1 MSESY
6 IGLAPS
12 YGVFEKQVISS
23 FDKLDASSTPQTY
36 TKYALDFD
44 VVQST
49 QILVS
54 LDGIVQEPD
63 YSYSVGRDASGN
75 MQLSF
80 ADDLGGGND
89 YAGAR
94 TVGSVTLTSGS
105 TTISTVSNTGVFNIG
120 QPVGGNA
127 SIPANTF
134 ITAIPS
140 STTLTISNAAT
151 GSGSANQTIKIG
163 SRIFVTYLGK
173 QLLTPSA
180 NNANTYPKLDLFT
193 GDGSDTTFVLSATPP
208 SAGALMVFVDGVFQ
222 REGSSNAWTLSGDT
236 LTFTTAPA
244 NTAAIA
250 VMHLATE
257 QSFLPTVVDR
267 TVTNAKISLSNS
279 NTNTQPTKNTNF
291 SASTLT
297 INSAGTGKTY
307 TVDDLL
313 VYLNGVCLTPTT
325 DYTVSGTTLTLVDN
339 GGSALAAPSGSTI
352 VVRYLPK

>member
-12 YGVFEKQVISS
+12 YGVFEKQVIAGTTATS
-23 FDKLDASSTPQTY
+23 
-36 TKYALDFD
+36 YALDFD
-44 VVQST
+44 VVQAT
-49 QILVS
+49 QLMVS

-63 YSYSVGRDASGN
+63 YAYSVGRSATGT
-75 MQLSF
+75 MQLTF
-80 ADDLGGGND
+80 ASALTEQT
-89 YAGAR
+89 ASS
-94 TVGSVTLTSGS
+94 TTLTSGS
-105 TTISTVSNTGVFNIG
+105 TTISALANTGLYNVG
-120 QPVGGNA
+120 QPITGNA
-127 SIPANTF
+127 NIPANTF

-151 GSGSANQTIKIG
+151 GSGSTNQTIKIG

-208 SAGALMVFVDGVFQ
+208 SAGAIMVFVDGVFQ
-222 REGSSNAWTLSGDT
+222 REGSSNAWTLGGST
-236 LTFTTAPA
+236 ITFTGAPA
-244 NTAAIA
+244 NTANIA

-279 NTNTQPTKNTNF
+279 NANTSPTKNTNF

>member
-12 YGVFEKQVISS
+12 YGVFEKQVIAGTTATS
-23 FDKLDASSTPQTY
+23 
-36 TKYALDFD
+36 YALDFD
-44 VVQST
+44 VVQAT
-49 QILVS
+49 QLMVS

-75 MQLSF
+75 MQLTF
-80 ADDLGGGND
+80 ASALTEQT
-89 YAGAR
+89 AS
-94 TVGSVTLTSGS
+94 SVTLTSGS
-105 TTISTVSNTGVFNIG
+105 TTISAVTNTGLYNVG
-120 QPVGGNA
+120 QPVTGNA
-127 SIPANTF
+127 NIPANTF

-193 GDGSDTTFVLSATPP
+193 GNGSLVNFDLSTTPP
-208 SAGALMVFVDGVFQ
+208 SAGAIMVFVDGVFQ

-236 LTFTTAPA
+236 VTFTGAPA
-244 NTAAIA
+244 NTANIA

-267 TVTNAKISLSNS
+267 SVTNAKISLSNS
-279 NTNTQPTKNTNF
+279 NANTSPTIDNNF
-291 SASTLT
+291 GAATKT

-313 VYLNGVCLTPTT
+313 VYLNGVHLIPTT
-325 DYTVSGTTLTLVDN
+325 DYTVSGTTLTLV
-339 GGSALAAPSGSTI
+339 GGAPGAGSSL

>member
-12 YGVFEKQVISS
+12 YGVFEKQVIAGTTATSY
-23 FDKLDASSTPQTY
+23 P
-36 TKYALDFD
+36 LDFD
-44 VVQST
+44 VVQAT
-49 QILVS
+49 QLMVS

-75 MQLSF
+75 MQLTF
-80 ADDLGGGND
+80 ASALTEQT
-89 YAGAR
+89 AS
-94 TVGSVTLTSGS
+94 SVTLTSGS
-105 TTISTVSNTGVFNIG
+105 TTISAVTNTGLYNVG
-120 QPVGGNA
+120 QPITGNA
-127 SIPANTF
+127 NIPANTF

-140 STTLTISNAAT
+140 SSTLTISNAAT

-180 NNANTYPKLDLFT
+180 NNARTYPKLDLFT
-193 GDGSDTTFVLSATPP
+193 GDGSDTTFVLSTTPP
-208 SAGALMVFVDGVFQ
+208 SAGAIMVFVDGVFQ

-236 LTFTTAPA
+236 VTFMAAPA
-244 NTAAIA
+244 NTANIS

-279 NTNTQPTKNTNF
+279 NANTQPTIDNNF
-291 SASTLT
+291 GAATKT

-313 VYLNGVCLTPTT
+313 VYLNGVHLIPTT
-325 DYTVSGTTLTLVDN
+325 DYTVSGTTLTLV
-339 GGSALAAPSGSTI
+339 GGAPGAGSSL

>member
-12 YGVFEKQVISS
+12 YGVFEKQVIAGTTETSY
-23 FDKLDASSTPQTY
+23 L
-36 TKYALDFD
+36 LDFD
-44 VVQST
+44 VVQAT
-49 QILVS
+49 QLMVS

-63 YSYSVGRDASGN
+63 YAYSVGRSATGT
-75 MQLSF
+75 MQLTF
-80 ADDLGGGND
+80 ASALTEQT
-89 YAGAR
+89 AS
-94 TVGSVTLTSGS
+94 SVTLTSGS
-105 TTISTVSNTGVFNIG
+105 TTISAVSNTGVYNVG
-120 QPVGGNA
+120 QPVTGNA
-127 SIPANTF
+127 NIPANTF

-180 NNANTYPKLDLFT
+180 NNANTYPKLETFT
-193 GDGSDTTFVLSATPP
+193 GVSNQVNFDLTNTPP
-208 SAGALMVFVDGVFQ
+208 SAGAIMVFVDGVFQ

-236 LTFTTAPA
+236 VTFTAAPA
-244 NTAAIA
+244 NTANIS

-279 NTNTQPTKNTNF
+279 NANTSPTIDNNF
-291 SASTLT
+291 GAATKT

-313 VYLNGVCLTPTT
+313 VYLNGVHLIPTT
-325 DYTVSGTTLTLVDN
+325 DYTVSGTTLTLV
-339 GGSALAAPSGSTI
+339 GGAPGAGSSL

>member
-12 YGVFEKQVISS
+12 YGVFEKQVIAGTTETSY
-23 FDKLDASSTPQTY
+23 L
-36 TKYALDFD
+36 LDFD
-44 VVQST
+44 VVQAT
-49 QILVS
+49 QLMVS

-63 YSYSVGRDASGN
+63 YSYSVGRDENGKMKLTFASALTE
-75 MQLSF
+75 QTAS
-80 ADDLGGGND
+80 
-89 YAGAR
+89 
-94 TVGSVTLTSGS
+94 SVTLTSGS
-105 TTISTVSNTGVFNIG
+105 TTISSVTNTGLYNVG
-120 QPVGGNA
+120 QPITGNA
-127 SIPANTF
+127 NIPANTF

-208 SAGALMVFVDGVFQ
+208 SAGAIMVFVDGVFQ

-236 LTFTTAPA
+236 VTFTAAPA
-244 NTAAIA
+244 NTANIS

-267 TVTNAKISLSNS
+267 SVTNAKISLSNS
-279 NTNTQPTKNTNF
+279 NANTAPTKNTNF

>member
-12 YGVFEKQVISS
+12 YGVFEKQVIAGTTETSY
-23 FDKLDASSTPQTY
+23 L
-36 TKYALDFD
+36 LDFD
-44 VVQST
+44 VVQAT
-49 QILVS
+49 QLMVS

-63 YSYSVGRDASGN
+63 YSYSVGRDENGKMKLTFASALTE
-75 MQLSF
+75 QTAS
-80 ADDLGGGND
+80 
-89 YAGAR
+89 
-94 TVGSVTLTSGS
+94 SVTLTSGS
-105 TTISTVSNTGVFNIG
+105 TTISAVTNTGLYNVG
-120 QPVGGNA
+120 QPITGNA
-127 SIPANTF
+127 NIPANTF

-193 GDGSDTTFVLSATPP
+193 GDGSDTTFVLSTTPP
-208 SAGALMVFVDGVFQ
+208 SAGAIMVFVDGVFQ

-236 LTFTTAPA
+236 VTFTAAPA
-244 NTAAIA
+244 NTANIS

-267 TVTNAKISLSNS
+267 TVTNAKISLSYS
-279 NTNTQPTKNTNF
+279 NANTAPTIDNNF
-291 SASTLT
+291 GSATKT

-313 VYLNGVCLTPTT
+313 VYLNGVHLIPTT
-325 DYTVSGTTLTLVDN
+325 DYTVSGTTLTLV
-339 GGSALAAPSGSTI
+339 GGAPGAGSSL

>member
-12 YGVFEKQVISS
+12 YGVFEKQVIAGPTETSY
-23 FDKLDASSTPQTY
+23 L
-36 TKYALDFD
+36 LDFD
-44 VVQST
+44 VVQPT
-49 QILVS
+49 QLMVS

-63 YSYSVGRDASGN
+63 YSYSVGRDENGK
-75 MQLSF
+75 MQLTF
-80 ADDLGGGND
+80 ASALTEQT
-89 YAGAR
+89 AS
-94 TVGSVTLTSGS
+94 SVTLTSGS
-105 TTISTVSNTGVFNIG
+105 TTISAVSNTGLYNVG
-120 QPVGGNA
+120 QPITGNA
-127 SIPANTF
+127 NIPANTF

-140 STTLTISNAAT
+140 STTPRISNAAT

-193 GDGSDTTFVLSATPP
+193 GDGSDTTFVLSTTPP
-208 SAGALMVFVDGVFQ
+208 SAGAIMVFVDGVFQ

-236 LTFTTAPA
+236 LTFTAAPA
-244 NTAAIA
+244 NTANIA

-279 NTNTQPTKNTNF
+279 NANTSPTIDNNF
-291 SASTLT
+291 GAATKT

-313 VYLNGVCLTPTT
+313 VYLNGVHLIPTT
-325 DYTVSGTTLTLVDN
+325 DYTVSGTTLTLV
-339 GGSALAAPSGSTI
+339 GGAPGAGSSL

>member
-12 YGVFEKQVISS
+12 YGVFEKQVIAGTTATSY
-23 FDKLDASSTPQTY
+23 P
-36 TKYALDFD
+36 LDFD

-49 QILVS
+49 QLMVS

-75 MQLSF
+75 MQLTF
-80 ADDLGGGND
+80 ASALTEQT
-89 YAGAR
+89 AS
-94 TVGSVTLTSGS
+94 SVTLTSGS
-105 TTISTVSNTGVFNIG
+105 TTISAVTNTGLYNVG
-120 QPVGGNA
+120 QPITGNA
-127 SIPANTF
+127 NIPANTF

-140 STTLTISNAAT
+140 STTLTISNANT

-208 SAGALMVFVDGVFQ
+208 SAGAIMVFVDGVFQ

-236 LTFTTAPA
+236 VTFTAAPA
-244 NTAAIA
+244 NTANIS

-279 NTNTQPTKNTNF
+279 NANTAPTIDNNF
-291 SASTLT
+291 GATKT

-313 VYLNGVCLTPTT
+313 VYLNGVHLIPTT
-325 DYTVSGTTLTLVDN
+325 DYTVSGTTLTLV
-339 GGSALAAPSGSTI
+339 GGNPGNRIKFGCKILT
-352 VVRYLPK
+352 

>member
-12 YGVFEKQVISS
+12 YGVFEKQVIAGTTATS
-23 FDKLDASSTPQTY
+23 
-36 TKYALDFD
+36 YALDFD
-44 VVQST
+44 VVQAT
-49 QILVS
+49 QLMVS

-63 YSYSVGRDASGN
+63 YSYSVGRDENGKMKLTFASALTE
-75 MQLSF
+75 QTAS
-80 ADDLGGGND
+80 
-89 YAGAR
+89 
-94 TVGSVTLTSGS
+94 SVTLTSGS
-105 TTISTVSNTGVFNIG
+105 TTISAVTNTGLYNVG
-120 QPVGGNA
+120 QPITGNA
-127 SIPANTF
+127 NIPANTF

-193 GDGSDTTFVLSATPP
+193 GDGSDTTFVLSTTPP

-244 NTAAIA
+244 NTANIA

-279 NTNTQPTKNTNF
+279 NANTAPTIDNNF
-291 SASTLT
+291 GAATKT

-313 VYLNGVCLTPTT
+313 VYLNGVHLIPTT
-325 DYTVSGTTLTLVDN
+325 DYTVSGTTLTLV
-339 GGSALAAPSGSTI
+339 GGAPGAGSSL

>member
-12 YGVFEKQVISS
+12 YGVFEKQVIAGTTATSY
-23 FDKLDASSTPQTY
+23 L
-36 TKYALDFD
+36 LDFD
-44 VVQST
+44 VVQAT
-49 QILVS
+49 QLLVS

-63 YSYSVGRDASGN
+63 YAYSVGRDENGK
-75 MQLSF
+75 MQLTF
-80 ADDLGGGND
+80 ASALTVTAESGRTIGVTSDTI
-89 YAGAR
+89 
-94 TVGSVTLTSGS
+94 TVGNSGVYNVGQS
-105 TTISTVSNTGVFNIG
+105 VSNAN
-120 QPVGGNA
+120 
-127 SIPANTF
+127 IPANTF
-134 ITAIPS
+134 ITSIPNATSIKLSNKSTNTS
-140 STTLTISNAAT
+140 SAS
-151 GSGSANQTIKIG
+151 SQTINIG

-180 NNANTYPKLDLFT
+180 NNANTYPKLETFTAGGSNAYIDL
-193 GDGSDTTFVLSATPP
+193 TTTPP
-208 SAGALMVFVDGVFQ
+208 SAGAIMVFVDGVFQ

-236 LTFTTAPA
+236 VTFTGAPA
-244 NTAAIA
+244 NTANIA

>member
-12 YGVFEKQVISS
+12 YGVFEKQVIAGTTETSY
-23 FDKLDASSTPQTY
+23 L
-36 TKYALDFD
+36 LDFD
-44 VVQST
+44 VVQAT
-49 QILVS
+49 QLMVS

-75 MQLSF
+75 MQLTF
-80 ADDLGGGND
+80 ASALTEQT
-89 YAGAR
+89 AS
-94 TVGSVTLTSGS
+94 SVTLTSGS
-105 TTISTVSNTGVFNIG
+105 TTISALANTGLYNVG
-120 QPVGGNA
+120 QPITGNA
-127 SIPANTF
+127 NIPANTM

-193 GDGSDTTFVLSATPP
+193 GDGSDTTFVLSTTPP
-208 SAGALMVFVDGVFQ
+208 SAGAIMVFVDGVFQ

-236 LTFTTAPA
+236 VTFTGAPA

-267 TVTNAKISLSNS
+267 TVTNAKSSLSYS
-279 NTNTQPTKNTNF
+279 NANTSPTTNTNF

-297 INSAGTGKTY
+297 IKSAGTGKSY

-339 GGSALAAPSGSTI
+339 GGAALAAPSGSTI

>member
-12 YGVFEKQVISS
+12 YGVFEKQVIAGTTETSY
-23 FDKLDASSTPQTY
+23 L
-36 TKYALDFD
+36 LDFD
-44 VVQST
+44 VVQAT
-49 QILVS
+49 QLMVS

-63 YSYSVGRDASGN
+63 YAYSVGRDASGN
-75 MQLSF
+75 MQLTF
-80 ADDLGGGND
+80 ASALTVTAEGGRTIGVTSD
-89 YAGAR
+89 TI
-94 TVGSVTLTSGS
+94 TVGNSGVYNIGQS
-105 TTISTVSNTGVFNIG
+105 VSNTN
-120 QPVGGNA
+120 
-127 SIPANTF
+127 IPANTF
-134 ITAIPS
+134 ITSIPS
-140 STTLTISNAAT
+140 ATSIKLSNKSTNTS
-151 GSGSANQTIKIG
+151 SVSSQTINIG

-193 GDGSDTTFVLSATPP
+193 GDGSDTTFVLSTTPP
-208 SAGALMVFVDGVFQ
+208 SAGAIMVFVDGVFQ

-236 LTFTTAPA
+236 LTFTAAPA

-279 NTNTQPTKNTNF
+279 NANTSPTKNTNF

-313 VYLNGVCLTPTT
+313 VYLDGVCLTPTT
-325 DYTVSGTTLTLVDN
+325 DYTVSGTDLTLVDN

>member
-12 YGVFEKQVISS
+12 YGVFEKQVIAGTTETSY
-23 FDKLDASSTPQTY
+23 L
-36 TKYALDFD
+36 LDFD
-44 VVQST
+44 VVQAT
-49 QILVS
+49 QLMVS

-75 MQLSF
+75 MQLTF
-80 ADDLGGGND
+80 ASALTEQT
-89 YAGAR
+89 AS
-94 TVGSVTLTSGS
+94 SVALTSGS
-105 TTISTVSNTGVFNIG
+105 TTISSVTNTGLYNVG
-120 QPVGGNA
+120 QPITGNDN
-127 SIPANTF
+127 IPANTF

-193 GDGSDTTFVLSATPP
+193 GDGSDTTFVLSTTPP
-208 SAGALMVFVDGVFQ
+208 SAGAIMVFVDGVFQ

-236 LTFTTAPA
+236 VTFTAAPA
-244 NTAAIA
+244 NTANIS

-279 NTNTQPTKNTNF
+279 NANTQPTIDNNF
-291 SASTLT
+291 GAATKT

-313 VYLNGVCLTPTT
+313 VYLNGVHLIPTT
-325 DYTVSGTTLTLVDN
+325 DYTVSGTTLTLV
-339 GGSALAAPSGSTI
+339 GGAPGAGSSL

>member
-12 YGVFEKQVISS
+12 YGVFEKQVIAGTTATSY
-23 FDKLDASSTPQTY
+23 P
-36 TKYALDFD
+36 LDFD
-44 VVQST
+44 VVQAT
-49 QILVS
+49 QLMVS

-63 YSYSVGRDASGN
+63 YAYSVGRSATGT
-75 MQLSF
+75 MQLNF
-80 ADDLGGGND
+80 ASALTEQT
-89 YAGAR
+89 ASS
-94 TVGSVTLTSGS
+94 TTLTSGS
-105 TTISTVSNTGVFNIG
+105 TTISALANTGLYNVG
-120 QPVGGNA
+120 QPITGNA
-127 SIPANTF
+127 NIPANTF

-279 NTNTQPTKNTNF
+279 NANTSPTKNTNF
-291 SASTLT
+291 GASTLT

>member
-12 YGVFEKQVISS
+12 YGVFEKQVIAGTTETSY
-23 FDKLDASSTPQTY
+23 L
-36 TKYALDFD
+36 LDFD
-44 VVQST
+44 VVQAT
-49 QILVS
+49 QLMVS

-75 MQLSF
+75 MQLTF
-80 ADDLGGGND
+80 ASALTEQT
-89 YAGAR
+89 AS
-94 TVGSVTLTSGS
+94 SVTLTSGS
-105 TTISTVSNTGVFNIG
+105 TTISSVTNTGLYNVG
-120 QPVGGNA
+120 QPITGNA
-127 SIPANTF
+127 NIPANTF

-193 GDGSDTTFVLSATPP
+193 GDGSDTTFVLSTTPP
-208 SAGALMVFVDGVFQ
+208 SAGAIMVFVDGVFQ

-236 LTFTTAPA
+236 VTFTAAPA
-244 NTAAIA
+244 NTANIS

-279 NTNTQPTKNTNF
+279 NANTAPTIDNNF
-291 SASTLT
+291 GAATKT

-313 VYLNGVCLTPTT
+313 VYLNGVHLIPTT
-325 DYTVSGTTLTLVDN
+325 DYTVSGTTLTLV
-339 GGSALAAPSGSTI
+339 GGAPGAGSSL

>member
-1 MSESY
+1 MAESY

-12 YGVFEKQVISS
+12 YGVFEKQVIAGTTATS
-23 FDKLDASSTPQTY
+23 
-36 TKYALDFD
+36 YALDFV
-44 VVQST
+44 VVQAT
-49 QILVS
+49 QLMVS

-63 YSYSVGRDASGN
+63 YAYSVGRSATGT
-75 MQLSF
+75 MQLNF
-80 ADDLGGGND
+80 ASALTEQT
-89 YAGAR
+89 ASS
-94 TVGSVTLTSGS
+94 TTLTSGS
-105 TTISTVSNTGVFNIG
+105 TTISALANTGLYNVG
-120 QPVGGNA
+120 QPITGNA
-127 SIPANTF
+127 NIPANTF

-140 STTLTISNAAT
+140 STPLTISNAAT
-151 GSGSANQTIKIG
+151 GSGSTNQTIKIG

-236 LTFTTAPA
+236 VTFTAAPA
-244 NTAAIA
+244 NTANIA

-257 QSFLPTVVDR
+257 QSFLPTVTDR
-267 TVTNAKISLSNS
+267 TVTNAKISLSYS
-279 NTNTQPTKNTNF
+279 NANTSPTTNTNF

-297 INSAGTGKTY
+297 IKSAGTGKSY

>member
-12 YGVFEKQVISS
+12 YGVFEKQVIAGTTATSY
-23 FDKLDASSTPQTY
+23 P
-36 TKYALDFD
+36 LDFD
-44 VVQST
+44 VVQAT
-49 QILVS
+49 QLMVS

-75 MQLSF
+75 MQLTF
-80 ADDLGGGND
+80 ASALTEQT
-89 YAGAR
+89 AS
-94 TVGSVTLTSGS
+94 SVTLTSGS
-105 TTISTVSNTGVFNIG
+105 TTISTVSNTGVYNVG
-120 QPVGGNA
+120 QPITGNA
-127 SIPANTF
+127 NIPANTF

-140 STTLTISNAAT
+140 SSTLTISNAAT

-193 GDGSDTTFVLSATPP
+193 GDGSDTTFVLSTTPP
-208 SAGALMVFVDGVFQ
+208 SAGAIMVFVDGVFQ

-236 LTFTTAPA
+236 VTFTAAPA
-244 NTAAIA
+244 NTANIA

-279 NTNTQPTKNTNF
+279 NANTAPTIDNNF
-291 SASTLT
+291 GAATKT

-313 VYLNGVCLTPTT
+313 VYLNGVHLIPTT
-325 DYTVSGTTLTLVDN
+325 DYTVSGTTLTLV
-339 GGSALAAPSGSTI
+339 GGAPGAGSSL

>member
-12 YGVFEKQVISS
+12 YGVFEKQVIAGTTATSY
-23 FDKLDASSTPQTY
+23 P
-36 TKYALDFD
+36 LDFD
-44 VVQST
+44 VVQAT
-49 QILVS
+49 QLMVS

-63 YSYSVGRDASGN
+63 YAYSVGRDASGN
-75 MQLSF
+75 MQLTF
-80 ADDLGGGND
+80 ASALTEQT
-89 YAGAR
+89 AS
-94 TVGSVTLTSGS
+94 SVTLTSGS
-105 TTISTVSNTGVFNIG
+105 TTISAVSNTGLYNVG
-120 QPVGGNA
+120 QPITGNA
-127 SIPANTF
+127 NIPANTF

-193 GDGSDTTFVLSATPP
+193 GDGSDTTFVLSTTPP

-236 LTFTTAPA
+236 VTFTGAPA

-279 NTNTQPTKNTNF
+279 NANTSPTIDNNF
-291 SASTLT
+291 GAATKT

-313 VYLNGVCLTPTT
+313 VYLNGVHLIPTT
-325 DYTVSGTTLTLVDN
+325 DYTVSGTTLTLV
-339 GGSALAAPSGSTI
+339 GGAPGAGSSL

>member
-12 YGVFEKQVISS
+12 YGVFEKQVIAGTTATS
-23 FDKLDASSTPQTY
+23 
-36 TKYALDFD
+36 YALDFD
-44 VVQST
+44 VVQAT
-49 QILVS
+49 QLMVS

-63 YSYSVGRDASGN
+63 YSYSVGRSATGT
-75 MQLSF
+75 MQLTF
-80 ADDLGGGND
+80 ASALTEQT
-89 YAGAR
+89 AS
-94 TVGSVTLTSGS
+94 SVTLTSGS
-105 TTISTVSNTGVFNIG
+105 TTISAVSNTGLYNVG
-120 QPVGGNA
+120 QPITGNA
-127 SIPANTF
+127 NIPANTF

-140 STTLTISNAAT
+140 SSTLTISNAAT

-180 NNANTYPKLDLFT
+180 NNARTYPKLDLFT
-193 GDGSDTTFVLSATPP
+193 GDGSDTTFELSTTPP

-236 LTFTTAPA
+236 VTFTGAPA
-244 NTAAIA
+244 NTANIA

-267 TVTNAKISLSNS
+267 SVTNAKISLSNS
-279 NTNTQPTKNTNF
+279 NANTSPTIDNNF
-291 SASTLT
+291 GAATKT

-313 VYLNGVCLTPTT
+313 VYLNGVHLIPTT
-325 DYTVSGTTLTLVDN
+325 DYTVSGTTLTLV
-339 GGSALAAPSGSTI
+339 GGAPGAGSSL

>member
-12 YGVFEKQVISS
+12 YGVFEKQVIAGTTATSY
-23 FDKLDASSTPQTY
+23 P
-36 TKYALDFD
+36 LDFD
-44 VVQST
+44 VVQAT
-49 QILVS
+49 QLMVS

-63 YSYSVGRDASGN
+63 YSYSVGRDENGK
-75 MQLSF
+75 MQLTF
-80 ADDLGGGND
+80 ASALTEQT
-89 YAGAR
+89 AS
-94 TVGSVTLTSGS
+94 SVTLTSGS
-105 TTISTVSNTGVFNIG
+105 TTISAVSNTGLYNVG
-120 QPVGGNA
+120 QPVTGNA
-127 SIPANTF
+127 NIPANTF

-193 GDGSDTTFVLSATPP
+193 GDGSDTTFELSTTPP
-208 SAGALMVFVDGVFQ
+208 SAGAIMVFVDGVFQ

-236 LTFTTAPA
+236 LTFTAAPA
-244 NTAAIA
+244 NTANIA

-279 NTNTQPTKNTNF
+279 NANTSPTKNTNF

>member
-12 YGVFEKQVISS
+12 YGVFEKQVIAGTTATSY
-23 FDKLDASSTPQTY
+23 P
-36 TKYALDFD
+36 LDFD
-44 VVQST
+44 VVQAT
-49 QILVS
+49 QLMVS

-63 YSYSVGRDASGN
+63 YSYSVGRSATGT
-75 MQLSF
+75 MQLTF
-80 ADDLGGGND
+80 ASALTEQT
-89 YAGAR
+89 AS
-94 TVGSVTLTSGS
+94 SVTLTSGS
-105 TTISTVSNTGVFNIG
+105 TTISAVSNTGLYNVG
-120 QPVGGNA
+120 QPITGNA
-127 SIPANTF
+127 NIPANTF

-140 STTLTISNAAT
+140 SSTLTISNAAT

-193 GDGSDTTFVLSATPP
+193 GDGSDTTFVLSTTPP
-208 SAGALMVFVDGVFQ
+208 SAGAIMVFVDGVFQ

-236 LTFTTAPA
+236 LTFTAAPA
-244 NTAAIA
+244 NTANIA
-250 VMHLATE
+250 VMHFATE

-279 NTNTQPTKNTNF
+279 NANTSPTIDNNF
-291 SASTLT
+291 GAATKT

-313 VYLNGVCLTPTT
+313 VYLNGVHLIPTT
-325 DYTVSGTTLTLVDN
+325 DYTVSGTTLTLV
-339 GGSALAAPSGSTI
+339 GGAPGAGSSL

>member
-12 YGVFEKQVISS
+12 YGVFEKQVIAGTTATSY
-23 FDKLDASSTPQTY
+23 P
-36 TKYALDFD
+36 LDFD
-44 VVQST
+44 VVQAT
-49 QILVS
+49 QLMVS

-63 YSYSVGRDASGN
+63 YSYSVGRDENGK
-75 MQLSF
+75 MQLTF
-80 ADDLGGGND
+80 ASALTEQT
-89 YAGAR
+89 AS
-94 TVGSVTLTSGS
+94 SVTLTSGS
-105 TTISTVSNTGVFNIG
+105 TTISALANTGLYNVG
-120 QPVGGNA
+120 QPVTGNA
-127 SIPANTF
+127 NIPANTF

-193 GDGSDTTFVLSATPP
+193 GDGSDTTFVLSTTPP
-208 SAGALMVFVDGVFQ
+208 SAGAIMVFVDGVFQ

-236 LTFTTAPA
+236 LTFTAAPA
-244 NTAAIA
+244 NTANIS

-279 NTNTQPTKNTNF
+279 NANTAPTIDNNF
-291 SASTLT
+291 GAATKT

-313 VYLNGVCLTPTT
+313 VYLNGVHLIPTT
-325 DYTVSGTTLTLVDN
+325 DYTVSGTTLTLV
-339 GGSALAAPSGSTI
+339 GGAPGAGSSL

>member
-12 YGVFEKQVISS
+12 YGVFEKQVIAGTTATSY
-23 FDKLDASSTPQTY
+23 P
-36 TKYALDFD
+36 LDFD
-44 VVQST
+44 VVQAT
-49 QILVS
+49 QLMVS

-75 MQLSF
+75 MQLTF
-80 ADDLGGGND
+80 ASALTEQT
-89 YAGAR
+89 AS
-94 TVGSVTLTSGS
+94 SVTLTSGS
-105 TTISTVSNTGVFNIG
+105 TTISSVTNTGLYNVG
-120 QPVGGNA
+120 QPITGNA
-127 SIPANTF
+127 NIPANTF

-208 SAGALMVFVDGVFQ
+208 SAGAIMVFVDGVFQ

-236 LTFTTAPA
+236 VTFTAAPA
-244 NTAAIA
+244 NTANIS

-279 NTNTQPTKNTNF
+279 NANTAPTIDNNF
-291 SASTLT
+291 GAATKT

-313 VYLNGVCLTPTT
+313 VYLNGVHLIPTT
-325 DYTVSGTTLTLVDN
+325 DYTVSGTTLTLV
-339 GGSALAAPSGSTI
+339 GGAPGAGSSL

>member
-12 YGVFEKQVISS
+12 YGVFEKQVIAGTTATSY
-23 FDKLDASSTPQTY
+23 L
-36 TKYALDFD
+36 LDFD
-44 VVQST
+44 VVQAT
-49 QILVS
+49 QLMVS

-63 YSYSVGRDASGN
+63 YAYSVGRDASGN
-75 MQLSF
+75 MQLTF
-80 ADDLGGGND
+80 ASALTEQT
-89 YAGAR
+89 AS
-94 TVGSVTLTSGS
+94 SVTLTSGS
-105 TTISTVSNTGVFNIG
+105 TTISAVSNTGLYNVG
-120 QPVGGNA
+120 QPITGNA
-127 SIPANTF
+127 NIPANTF

-193 GDGSDTTFVLSATPP
+193 GDGSDTTFVLSTTPP
-208 SAGALMVFVDGVFQ
+208 SAGAIMVFVDGVFQ

-236 LTFTTAPA
+236 LTFTAAPA
-244 NTAAIA
+244 NTANIA

-279 NTNTQPTKNTNF
+279 NANTSPTIDNNF
-291 SASTLT
+291 GAATKT

-313 VYLNGVCLTPTT
+313 VYLNGVHLIPTT
-325 DYTVSGTTLTLVDN
+325 DYTVSGTTLTLV
-339 GGSALAAPSGSTI
+339 GGAPGAGSSL

>member
-12 YGVFEKQVISS
+12 YGVFEKQVIAGTTATSY
-23 FDKLDASSTPQTY
+23 P
-36 TKYALDFD
+36 LDFD
-44 VVQST
+44 VVQAT
-49 QILVS
+49 QLMVS

-75 MQLSF
+75 MQLTF
-80 ADDLGGGND
+80 ASALTEQT
-89 YAGAR
+89 AS
-94 TVGSVTLTSGS
+94 SVTLTSGS
-105 TTISTVSNTGVFNIG
+105 ATISAVTNTGLYNVG
-120 QPVGGNA
+120 QPITGNA
-127 SIPANTF
+127 NIPANTF

-193 GDGSDTTFVLSATPP
+193 GDGSDTTFVLSTTPP

-236 LTFTTAPA
+236 VTFTAAPA
-244 NTAAIA
+244 NTANIS

-279 NTNTQPTKNTNF
+279 NANTAPTKNTNF

>member
-12 YGVFEKQVISS
+12 YGVFEKQVIAGTTATSY
-23 FDKLDASSTPQTY
+23 P
-36 TKYALDFD
+36 LDFD
-44 VVQST
+44 VVQAT
-49 QILVS
+49 QLMVS

-75 MQLSF
+75 MQLTF
-80 ADDLGGGND
+80 ASALTEQT
-89 YAGAR
+89 AS
-94 TVGSVTLTSGS
+94 SVTLTSGS
-105 TTISTVSNTGVFNIG
+105 TTISAVTNTGLYNVG
-120 QPVGGNA
+120 QPITGNA
-127 SIPANTF
+127 NIPANTF

-140 STTLTISNAAT
+140 SSTLTISNAAT

-208 SAGALMVFVDGVFQ
+208 SAGAIMVFVDGVFQ

-236 LTFTTAPA
+236 VTFTAAPA
-244 NTAAIA
+244 NTANIS

-279 NTNTQPTKNTNF
+279 NANTAPTIDNNF
-291 SASTLT
+291 GAATKT

-313 VYLNGVCLTPTT
+313 VYLNGVHLIPTT
-325 DYTVSGTTLTLVDN
+325 DYTVSGTTLTLV
-339 GGSALAAPSGSTI
+339 GGAPGAGSSL

>member
-23 FDKLDASSTPQTY
+23 FDKLDASSSPQTY

-44 VVQST
+44 VAQST
-49 QILVS
+49 QLLVS

-89 YAGAR
+89 YGGGK
-94 TVGSVTLTSGS
+94 TVSSTTLTSGS
-105 TTISTVSNTGVFNIG
+105 TTISAVSNTGLFNVG

-127 SIPANTF
+127 NIPANTF

-151 GSGSANQTIKIG
+151 GSGSANQTVKIG

-208 SAGALMVFVDGVFQ
+208 SAGAIMVFVDGVFQ

-236 LTFTTAPA
+236 LTFTAAPA
-244 NTAAIA
+244 NTANIA

-279 NTNTQPTKNTNF
+279 NANTSPTIDNSFAAATK
-291 SASTLT
+291 TL
-297 INSAGTGKTY
+297 NSAPTGKTY
-307 TVDDLL
+307 TVDDVL
-313 VYLNGVCLTPTT
+313 VYLNGVHLIPTT
-325 DYTVSGTTLTLVDN
+325 DYTLATDGSGVVTMTLV
-339 GGSALAAPSGSTI
+339 GGAPGAGSSL